1 MSPVKSPVKSLG
13 GQHVFLLP
21 LKEPHTDVP
30 GDDDFVL
37 QVSEPPDLLH
47 LLVDVLLVF
56 DDVGFACEHARR
68 RGVLGADVDDGELPS
83 GLEDA
88 PDFSEHLV
96 PSCPGRLVERVH
108 DGDEVKGSLLE
119 ERFFCVSSDE
129 AQEVAG
135 GLGEGLERMVEA
147 GFEAGVRRLHFGH
160 CEHLRGGVQPHNYGL
175 VLVEALGQGPRR
187 YSNSTAHV
195 EDVFVSSPDSVLELS
210 RYFLPNAPPIVG
222 EVVDERGRD
231 GGAHGVHAS
240 GESSVAERVDAL
252 VEPVVSGVLDSPFL
266 LLDAVPHSTVG
277 GDGRGH

>member
-1 MSPVKSPVKSLG
+1 MYVCFLYMNERACFRAFVLVVVCVPRVNECAVVECDCELVRLLCRALFVCVCVCPRSPFPMSPVKLPVKSLA

-135 GLGEGLERMVEA
+135 GLGEGLERMVEG
-147 GFEAGVRRLHFGH
+147 GFEAGVRRLHFGQ
-160 CEHLRGGVQPHNYGL
+160 CEHLRQAKKRAKRRAKRVAKEVGFVMLGGV
-175 VLVEALGQGPRR
+175 A
-187 YSNSTAHV
+187 
-195 EDVFVSSPDSVLELS
+195 
-210 RYFLPNAPPIVG
+210 
-222 EVVDERGRD
+222 
-231 GGAHGVHAS
+231 
-240 GESSVAERVDAL
+240 
-252 VEPVVSGVLDSPFL
+252 
-266 LLDAVPHSTVG
+266 
-277 GDGRGH
+277 